1 MHNKFLVIDAGGTVM
16 AYAAGF
22 WELYDALGEETLC
35 EVDFEVYLPV
45 VVGG

>member
-1 MHNKFLVIDAGGTVM
+1 MAM

-35 EVDFEVYLPV
+35 EGEFDVNLPV
-45 VVGG
+45 VIVG

>member
-1 MHNKFLVIDAGGTVM
+1 M

-45 VVGG
+45 IFGRQ

>member
-1 MHNKFLVIDAGGTVM
+1 MSERIVHDGGTAM

-35 EVDFEVYLPV
+35 EVDFPVYQA
-45 VVGG
+45 